1 MGIRVSGLEHV
12 TKLIQSEAVLL
23 DPDRL
28 DGLYAQLGTAG
39 AEDIICRAMEEL
51 AIRMAQCERMY
62 RQEKWKD
69 LRKLARSLVAISD
82 QIGMTLLS
90 RVASD
95 VTHAVDGRDVVAT
108 AATLSRLLRIG
119 EKSLT
124 QIWDLQDMTV

>member
-1 MGIRVSGLEHV
+1 MGTKVSGLEHV

-95 VTHAVDGRDVVAT
+95 VTRAVDGRDVVAT

>member
-1 MGIRVSGLEHV
+1 MGTKVSGLEHV
-12 TKLIQSEAVLL
+12 TKLVQSEAVLL

-28 DGLYAQLGTAG
+28 DGLYAQLGAAG

-95 VTHAVDGRDVVAT
+95 VTRAVDDRDMVAI

>member
-95 VTHAVDGRDVVAT
+95 VTRAVDGRDVVAI